1 MNNKNSAIFLATV
14 LVAGI
19 IGISS
24 PFAASAQEY
33 DGYDKEYKKDD
44 PYKMKEEKKYGGGPT
59 YKKTKCDNTN
69 INIDVIDQTQIPE
82 RELNAEKRIDRSSE
96 SNDLTLDEL
105 LNLLSGNSNGDPL
118 LNLDKNIVNI
128 CFNNNYNGLY
138 AGFFGEPTQAPENVL
153 QGLT

>member
-14 LVAGI
+14 LITGI

-33 DGYDKEYKKDD
+33 DGYNKEYKKDD
-44 PYKMKEEKKYGGGPT
+44 PYKMKEEKKYGEGPT

-153 QGLT
+153 QALS